1 MVLEV
6 LPEEFTVCQ
15 PASLKDVN
23 PEGDFYFLA
32 RTDRELS
39 LVCPTRAVPA
49 CVRARED
56 GWRAFRAAGTLDFS
70 LVGILARL
78 TGILAD
84 RGIGLFAVS
93 TDDTDYILV
102 RAADLQ
108 RALAALSEAG
118 YTLREA

>member
-1 MVLEV
+1 MCRL
-6 LPEEFTVCQ
+6 
-15 PASLKDVN
+15 ASL
-23 PEGDFYFLA
+23 EGVDPAAGEPFFLA

-49 CVRARED
+49 SVRARED
-56 GWRAFRAAGTLDFS
+56 GWRAFRVAGTLDFS

-84 RGIGLFAVS
+84 RGTGLFAVS
-93 TDDTDYILV
+93 TYDTDYILV
-102 RAADLQ
+102 KAADLQ
-108 RALAALSEAG
+108 RALAALSEEG